1 MSLAKKSLGQNFL
14 IDNNIIDKIIDTVK
28 IKDRNIL
35 EIGPGKGSL
44 TFKIIKKNPKSLL
57 LIEKDNKLSEALRL
71 KLYKKKK
78 IKILNQDVL
87 KVNFN
92 NILNKNFIIFGNLPY
107 NISSQILVK
116 MIKSSNW
123 PPNYEDIIFMF
134 QRELGEKIIAKYP
147 SANYG
152 RISILTSYRLE
163 VIKKFYVSANC
174 FFPKP
179 KVQSMV
185 IHFKPKKRQKI
196 KIKNIENLEKV
207 TNIFFSNKRKMIN
220 KSLKKLLNKKKV
232 DSLSS
237 LSGNLRPENVSPEM
251 YYKITNLVEN

>member
-1 MSLAKKSLGQNFL
+1 
-14 IDNNIIDKIIDTVK
+14 
-28 IKDRNIL
+28 
-35 EIGPGKGSL
+35 
-44 TFKIIKKNPKSLL
+44 
-57 LIEKDNKLSEALRL
+57 
-71 KLYKKKK
+71 
-78 IKILNQDVL
+78 
-87 KVNFN
+87 
-92 NILNKNFIIFGNLPY
+92 
-107 NISSQILVK
+107 

-179 KVQSMV
+179 NVQSMV

-207 TNIFFSNKRKMIN
+207 TNIFF
-220 KSLKKLLNKKKV
+220 
-232 DSLSS
+232 
-237 LSGNLRPENVSPEM
+237 E
-251 YYKITNLVEN
+251 

>member
-1 MSLAKKSLGQNFL
+1 
-14 IDNNIIDKIIDTVK
+14 
-28 IKDRNIL
+28 
-35 EIGPGKGSL
+35 
-44 TFKIIKKNPKSLL
+44 
-57 LIEKDNKLSEALRL
+57 
-71 KLYKKKK
+71 
-78 IKILNQDVL
+78 
-87 KVNFN
+87 
-92 NILNKNFIIFGNLPY
+92 
-107 NISSQILVK
+107 

-179 KVQSMV
+179 NVQSMV